1 LRVEHNRQKL
11 LTKLLANR
19 AFSNEHKFYGKVSFE
34 NNAASNKLLDVRRE
48 QRLYYHVVFLLSACV
63 LSVPAHVN
71 AAVGLLPLQI
81 SATKINNEKPI

>member
-1 LRVEHNRQKL
+1 

-71 AAVGLLPLQI
+71 AAVKCLFEKKPRAALFAGR
-81 SATKINNEKPI
+81 KIAAAGRSQTNT